1 VGFFSSG
8 EIMSVTS
15 DLARLSLTIDRAN
28 ELLLSDKIKTVDVGG
43 GVQRPTNAKVMADF
57 ATQLG
62 GAMPYT
68 TVALGLVGTV
78 SGALFSVLSSESDEY
93 VIIYENV
100 AGTAVEKDRYPN
112 SEALKAQAALLS
124 GTASEEEY
132 LSIVSEEAEKIASLT
147 QARFT
152 TPAFEIATDAGA
164 TVIGDEEGG
173 ALLHADDNGVR
184 LGPLEFKY
192 TDLPGLYVVSEEGE
206 ILQDLS
212 DPTPVAAPA
221 VGQVVPFEGGVLF
234 HPVIAVPEQGE
245 VSIYVNNILSHRE
258 RAASVV
264 AALGSMSL
272 DTFFAGASEGQVLR
286 LQASRFGSSA
296 ALHLRPADNPDS
308 RLSMALKIL
317 KVPVQ
322 SPLVPINVLLIGDS
336 IANRQG
342 AQLLKA
348 YLQVL
353 GFAATMIGTLRGSAN
368 PADSDDFTGELG
380 EAREGWE
387 TGDYT
392 NAITD
397 RSSPVAAGSEAAY
410 LAMPKSTAKERNP
423 FLRVATGGDSADIV
437 RNGYVFDPAFY
448 QSRFG
453 LATPDIVINALGTN
467 DVRDR
472 PVETLADL
480 VYANDTLFYT
490 QIRAAWPN
498 ARIVRSLPGTAFTAA
513 RNTLWSTSYTP
524 MIRAMKS
531 AIATANSD
539 KIYLAPTWALVS
551 SEAGYPLPTGSS
563 DIDGFIPGNFLNT
576 IHPEGAGRH
585 GLYEVLANYVAA
597 AALSL
602 H

>member
-1 VGFFSSG
+1 MSG
-8 EIMSVTS
+8 AT
-15 DLARLSLTIDRAN
+15 DLARLTATIDTAN
-28 ELLLSDKIKTVDVGG
+28 ELLLSDQIKMLDVGS
-43 GVQRPTNAKVMADF
+43 GVMRPTNAKVLADLS
-57 ATQLG
+57 TQMS
-62 GAMPYT
+62 GAMLYT
-68 TVALGLVGTV
+68 TVALGLAGTV
-78 SGALFSVLSSESDEY
+78 SGGYFSIVDSAADGYLILYRND
-93 VIIYENV
+93 
-100 AGTAVEKDRYPN
+100 AGLAVEVKRYP
-112 SEALKAQAALLS
+112 SASTVSLLAELLS
-124 GTASEEEY
+124 GTASETEY
-132 LSIVSEEAEKIASLT
+132 LSIVTEEAEKVASLT
-147 QARFT
+147 QSRFT
-152 TPAFEIATDAGA
+152 TLAFDIAADGGP

-173 ALLHADDNGVR
+173 ALLFADDNGVR
-184 LGPLEFKY
+184 LGPLELKY
-192 TDLPGLYVVSEEGE
+192 TDLPGIYVVSEEGE

-212 DPTPVAAPA
+212 NPTPVAASA

-264 AALGSMSL
+264 ASLGSMSL

-286 LQASRFGSSA
+286 LQASRFGASA

-397 RSSPVAAGSEAAY
+397 RSSPVAAGSEATY

-472 PVETLADL
+472 TAETVAGIVYDNDL
-480 VYANDTLFYT
+480 LMYN
-490 QIRAAWPN
+490 QMRAAWPN
-498 ARIVRSLPGTAFTAA
+498 ARIVRSLPGTAVTAA
-513 RNTLWSTSYTP
+513 RNTLWTTSYTP

-531 AIATANSD
+531 AIATANSN

-551 SEAGYPLPTGSS
+551 SESGYPLPTASP

-585 GLYEVLANYVAA
+585 GLYEVLATYVAA

-602 H
+602 N

>member
-1 VGFFSSG
+1 MSG
-8 EIMSVTS
+8 AT
-15 DLARLSLTIDRAN
+15 DLARLTATIDTAN
-28 ELLLSDKIKTVDVGG
+28 ELLLSDQIKMMDVGS
-43 GVQRPTNAKVMADF
+43 GVMRPTNAKVLADLS
-57 ATQLG
+57 TQMS
-62 GAMPYT
+62 GAMLYT
-68 TVALGLVGTV
+68 TVALGLAGTV
-78 SGALFSVLSSESDEY
+78 SGGYFSIVDSAADGYLILYRND
-93 VIIYENV
+93 
-100 AGTAVEKDRYPN
+100 AGLPVEVKRYP
-112 SEALKAQAALLS
+112 SASTVSALAELLS
-124 GTASEEEY
+124 GTTSETEY
-132 LSIVSEEAEKIASLT
+132 LSIVTEEAEKVASLT
-147 QARFT
+147 QSRFT
-152 TPAFEIATDAGA
+152 TLAFDIAADGGP

-173 ALLHADDNGVR
+173 ALLFADDNGVR

-192 TDLPGLYVVSEEGE
+192 TDLPGIYVVSEEGE

-212 DPTPVAAPA
+212 APTPVAASA

-272 DTFFAGASEGQVLR
+272 NTFFAGASEGQVLR
-286 LQASRFGSSA
+286 LQASRFGASA

-317 KVPVQ
+317 KVPYQ
-322 SPLVPINVLLIGDS
+322 SPPKPINVLLIGDS

-348 YLQVL
+348 YLQAL

-410 LAMPKSTAKERNP
+410 LAMPKSTAKEKNP

-472 PVETLADL
+472 TAETVAGIVYDNDL
-480 VYANDTLFYT
+480 LMYN
-490 QIRAAWPN
+490 QMRAAWPN

-513 RNTLWSTSYTP
+513 RNTL
-524 MIRAMKS
+524 
-531 AIATANSD
+531 
-539 KIYLAPTWALVS
+539 
-551 SEAGYPLPTGSS
+551 
-563 DIDGFIPGNFLNT
+563 
-576 IHPEGAGRH
+576 
-585 GLYEVLANYVAA
+585 
-597 AALSL
+597 
-602 H
+602 